1 MRVML
6 LHKTRVDIRPLSNTM
21 AAVRH
26 LRKSCSVRE
35 HHPTRPPESHDA
47 ADPRRVPLPA
57 WQGPLPTREVSGD
70 EPHHGNAGQG
80 NMRLMTDF
88 SGERYWRPV
97 AELERPGMAEFEKMM
112 QGEGMSEAD
121 TKEFERLMEGRNDH
135 LPAAARAPT
144 PWRRGSAGRTDP
156 GPAGGVSSL
165 ALAQGSPKASPIV
178 PRFRRSR
185 GLPYPSSSARER
197 NNLAFSSGDSSGI
210 TAKGRLE
217 EI

>member
-156 GPAGGVSSL
+156 RSGRWGLEPGPRSGLS
-165 ALAQGSPKASPIV
+165 QGQPN
-178 PRFRRSR
+178 
-185 GLPYPSSSARER
+185 SSSFPP
-197 NNLAFSSGDSSGI
+197 LSWLTLPFFLC
-210 TAKGRLE
+210 T
-217 EI
+217 

>member
-1 MRVML
+1 MTTYRRRQE
-6 LHKTRVDIRPLSNTM
+6 HQ
-21 AAVRH
+21 
-26 LRKSCSVRE
+26 LRG
-35 HHPTRPPESHDA
+35 A
-47 ADPRRVPLPA
+47 ADQLV
-57 WQGPLPTREVSGD
+57 
-70 EPHHGNAGQG
+70 
-80 NMRLMTDF
+80 
-88 SGERYWRPV
+88 
-97 AELERPGMAEFEKMM
+97 EL
-112 QGEGMSEAD
+112 
-121 TKEFERLMEGRNDH
+121 T
-135 LPAAARAPT
+135 
-144 PWRRGSAGRTDP
+144 P